1 MDLPHIR
8 ICLAAFI
15 LDAGLMVMLT
25 AMPFYLYDHL
35 EGSVA
40 VPGVIGAIQ
49 SIVYAFVC
57 IGISRWLN
65 QNMHGMRIAAV
76 GAFYYCAG
84 SAAAV
89 LWPGIVGFGVISI
102 LAIVGMSVVWP
113 SLHGWLGAN
122 PDPQLRARGMSR
134 FNVAWSSGLA
144 VGPLVG
150 GFLYD
155 FHPYAPFI
163 ALVAMGSCCFLLL
176 WGMPQEEAYYTTLAD
191 EHEPSWGAHAL
202 RSERFL
208 LGAWIA
214 NGMAWAL
221 VGVTR
226 LIFTKRVDDLV
237 ETGSLRMFA
246 EATPPAFLTQNP
258 ASIYATI
265 AFLLAA
271 MSAVVFAFM
280 GRTQHWQ
287 HRFRYLAGLQVGSA
301 VAFWILGYTNSLV
314 VMSLAFMVIGALS
327 GAAFFSSSYYSM
339 ANFALRRQR
348 SSINEFFVGAGSF
361 VGPLGVGLLAEY
373 YGVNTPFIYMPLA
386 VAVGLMVQFY
396 LIRGGRLLV
405 QGQP

>member
-15 LDAGLMVMLT
+15 LDAALMVMLT

-35 EGSVA
+35 NGSVS
-40 VPGVIGAIQ
+40 VPGVIGAVQ
-49 SIVYAFVC
+49 SILYAFVC
-57 IGISRWLN
+57 ISISRWMN
-65 QNMHGMRIAAV
+65 HNKHSMRIAGF

-89 LWPGIVGFGVISI
+89 LFPNVIGFGAVSI
-102 LAIVGMSVVWP
+102 LAIMGMSIVWP

-144 VGPLVG
+144 VGPLIG

-155 FHPYAPFI
+155 LHPYAPFI
-163 ALVAMGSCCFLLL
+163 ALVVMGCTCFLLL
-176 WGMPQEEAYYTTLAD
+176 WGVPQEEDYYKTLAD
-191 EHEPSWGAHAL
+191 EPEPEWGVHAL

-208 LGAWIA
+208 MSAWIA
-214 NGMAWAL
+214 NGMAWCL

-237 ETGSLRMFA
+237 DAGTLRLFA
-246 EATPPAFLTQNP
+246 EATPPPFLTHNP

-271 MSAVVFAFM
+271 MSAVIFGLM
-280 GRTQHWQ
+280 GRTRHWQ
-287 HRFRYLAGLQVGSA
+287 HRFRYIAGLQLGSA
-301 VAFWILGYTNSLV
+301 VAFWVLGYTNSLV

-339 ANFALRRQR
+339 ANFARRRQR
-348 SSINEFFVGAGSF
+348 ASINEFFVGVGSF
-361 VGPLGVGLLAEY
+361 IGPLGVGLIAEY
-373 YGVNTPFIYMPLA
+373 HGVQAPFIYMPIF
-386 VAVGLMVQFY
+386 VALVLGVQFY
-396 LIRGGRLLV
+396 LIRGGQHLV
-405 QGQP
+405 RAGA